1 MCGGAIISGFIDD
14 KSRKAAEQFL
24 WPDLNGSHLPRS
36 KLTAQSQPFKSINA
50 LHHLHDHD
58 FVDHDDDDVKFE
70 ADFLEFKDD
79 DFDFDDKLP
88 SLTPK
93 IKGFNAPKPVETVS
107 QAEKSAKRKRK
118 NQYRGIRQRPWGKWA
133 AEIRD
138 PTKGVR
144 VWLGTYNTAEEA
156 ARAYDAEAR
165 RIRGKKAKVNF
176 PEEATESSPP
186 RRTVKAKSQKAAS
199 VANPSPALVNV
210 NQNFNSTGNSDNQ
223 FVGSV
228 SVVEEKPQ
236 TQNFTPNLYFMSDQG
251 SNSFGCSDIGWG
263 DNGPKTPDISSYF
276 SSALEADKTRVL
288 EDGNANKK
296 MKSESGNAV
305 SVVGDSG
312 KSLSEEL
319 SSDDLESQL
328 KFMDIPY
335 LDDNWTVDAFL
346 AGDANQDGLNPIDLW
361 SFGDF
366 PAMIG
371 GVF

>member
-24 WPDLNGSHLPRS
+24 WPDLNGVDLRS
-36 KLTAQSQPFKSINA
+36 KNFGHSKPFRSINV
-50 LHHLHDHD
+50 HDVVVD
-58 FVDHDDDDVKFE
+58 DHDDDDVKFE

-79 DFDFDDKLP
+79 DECDFDVKP
-88 SLTPK
+88 SFSPK
-93 IKGFNAPKPVETVS
+93 IKPSSAFSNVPKPVEIES
-107 QAEKSAKRKRK
+107 QADKSSKRKRK

-138 PTKGVR
+138 PRKGVR

-176 PEEATESSPP
+176 PEEASESSLP

-199 VANPSPALVNV
+199 AANPSPAPVNV
-210 NQNFNSTGNSDNQ
+210 NRNFNVPSN
-223 FVGSV
+223 F
-228 SVVEEKPQ
+228 EEKPQ
-236 TQNFTPNLYFMSDQG
+236 TQNFVSDVYFTSDQG
-251 SNSFGCSDIGWG
+251 SNSFGCSDIAWG
-263 DNGPKTPDISSYF
+263 ENGPKTPDISSYF
-276 SSALEADKTRVL
+276 SSTLESDDARVL
-288 EDGNANKK
+288 EDGNASKK
-296 MKSESGNAV
+296 MKSNSGNAV
-305 SVVGDSG
+305 PVQGGTG

-319 SSDDLESQL
+319 ANDDLESQL
-328 KFMDIPY
+328 KFLDIPY

-346 AGDANQDGLNPIDLW
+346 AGDATQDGLNAIDLW

-366 PAMIG
+366 SAMSG